1 MTGPSLAPLIIPIA
15 GTLFLTAWLTLV
27 FYAGRCP
34 RGGRRPSGAR
44 PRKSR
49 PGRAGCP
56 RLPGAPPTDAPDP
69 ANTRHSRPQRVGDV
83 RVIFEV
89 ER

>member
-15 GTLFLTAWLTLV
+15 GTLCLTAWLTLV
-27 FYAGRCP
+27 FYARHGMP
-34 RGGRRPSGAR
+34 RQSG
-44 PRKSR
+44 
-49 PGRAGCP
+49 
-56 RLPGAPPTDAPDP
+56 DI
-69 ANTRHSRPQRVGDV
+69 

>member
-27 FYAGRCP
+27 FFAGRLP
-34 RGGRRPSGAR
+34 R
-44 PRKSR
+44 
-49 PGRAGCP
+49 RAAGHP
-56 RLPGAPPTDAPDP
+56 ADVAGP
-69 ANTRHSRPQRVGDV
+69 ANTRHSSPQRMGDV
-83 RVIFEV
+83 RAVFEV

>member
-27 FYAGRCP
+27 FYAGRP
-34 RGGRRPSGAR
+34 RGAADHPA
-44 PRKSR
+44 
-49 PGRAGCP
+49 PGHESPGQAALAAP
-56 RLPGAPPTDAPDP
+56 RLPGAHPTDIAGP
-69 ANTRHSRPQRVGDV
+69 ANTRHAMPRQSGDP